1 MSYTELKNSHV
12 VNMLLSVIVG
22 LLTFFGTLSVNYL
35 SKMNDVLNTV
45 VTSDAVQS
53 QQISTL
59 QNEQAELKGFYQS
72 VISTYAARK
81 EDQINSKKVR

>member
-1 MSYTELKNSHV
+1 
-12 VNMLLSVIVG
+12 MLLSVIVG